1 MNRNTCTYLNKFPP
15 NNRTLSCC
23 SPTKGVVCEV
33 HIDGEPFQCYG
44 HDLGAGV
51 EVEAGPQRSTSHV
64 HLYTA
69 VHPQTGE
76 VQVTDHGIRGQII
89 QLHIRGTH

>member
-15 NNRTLSCC
+15 NSRTLSCC
-23 SPTKGVVCEV
+23 RPTKGVVGEV

-51 EVEAGPQRSTSHV
+51 KVEAGP
-64 HLYTA
+64 
-69 VHPQTGE
+69 
-76 VQVTDHGIRGQII
+76 
-89 QLHIRGTH
+89 